1 MRTNLET
8 YKTAIWQYV
17 MCVVCSPNMMT
28 SVTYLCTCSHE
39 VDILPN
45 IFQLQCEIKGLHISL
60 TVMLQ
65 GNTFVLTLV
74 VMQRSHCIRLQYI
87 VTLRRPVAFRCV
99 AFKIVK

>member
-1 MRTNLET
+1 
-8 YKTAIWQYV
+8 
-17 MCVVCSPNMMT
+17 MT
-28 SVTYLCTCSHE
+28 SVAYLCTCSHE

-65 GNTFVLTLV
+65 QNTFVQHLGSNATYSIIV
-74 VMQRSHCIRLQYI
+74 LQYI
-87 VTLRRPVAFRCV
+87 VTLRTAVVFCCV